1 MGPYHNSATGLERSA
16 PISLSL
22 LLWGYFHPGG
32 SSFRR
37 VAAFCSSPSLGKCSH
52 LCPDIEKCRLLHWSL
67 SLSFHFSP
75 SYSFLAQMGTGDIS
89 GVLSK
94 QMWLSGIPKFQSPLL
109 TGTPIKT
116 VYKRPTMHLPFY
128 LACYELGRDSRF
140 TTNTALL
147 TRPTALFF
155 YGAQEI
161 AGVLS

>member
-1 MGPYHNSATGLERSA
+1 MVCPYLTDDKNMDIFILMMT
-16 PISLSL
+16 
-22 LLWGYFHPGG
+22 Y
-32 SSFRR
+32 
-37 VAAFCSSPSLGKCSH
+37 H
-52 LCPDIEKCRLLHWSL
+52 LTFKFLKNHWSL

-75 SYSFLAQMGTGDIS
+75 RYSFLAQMGTGDIS

-109 TGTPIKT
+109 VGIPLKT

-128 LACYELGRDSRF
+128 LACYGLGRDSHF
-140 TTNTALL
+140 TTNTALP

-161 AGVLS
+161 TGVLSWVSDKGVEFENLLQDCM